1 MSNKDIILIAK
12 NIDDVIDAYT
22 SYANNAN
29 KCIIAY
35 GDDPY
40 TRKMKIEKEIIYYGL
55 ESNNDI
61 RATNIKY
68 HENGVSFDI
77 EGYGHFDLPLYGK
90 HQLLDCLAVITVC
103 SLEGISASVVQNN
116 LSKFK
121 GAKRRF
127 TETKVGNNVI
137 IDDYAHHPTEIA
149 ATLEATKNT
158 PHDELWVIFQ
168 PHTYT
173 RTYALLDQFA
183 KVLSTADHVVLADIY
198 AAREKDT
205 GMVSSKDLCEK
216 INSMGGNAIHIGDF
230 LSIEKFVEKS
240 CKKNDLLITMGA
252 GNVDI
257 IGDSLLKK

>member
-1 MSNKDIILIAK
+1 MDGKAIDTINLHSTGVHNVVNSLSVIAVADFLELNLEHTK
-12 NIDDVIDAYT
+12 SGLLECT
-22 SYANNAN
+22 S
-29 KCIIAY
+29 
-35 GDDPY
+35 
-40 TRKMKIEKEIIYYGL
+40 
-55 ESNNDI
+55 
-61 RATNIKY
+61 
-68 HENGVSFDI
+68 
-77 EGYGHFDLPLYGK
+77 
-90 HQLLDCLAVITVC
+90 
-103 SLEGISASVVQNN
+103 
-116 LSKFK
+116 
-121 GAKRRF
+121 AKRRY
-127 TETKVGNNVI
+127 EYKGVSKNGVVI

-205 GMVSSKDLCEK
+205 GMISSKDLCEK